1 MSAFAFRLEQVDGTP
16 ADPPTVSVSVP
27 NMQPGDT
34 ISLGGGRSLRV
45 VQSPGRRSQRFR
57 SWSPRSVVWSPSDVD
72 GEAYSWP
79 LSQRPSRLSPS
90 RCS

>member
-45 VQSPGRRSQRFR
+45 VQVRNDDPDENATLI
-57 SWSPRSVVWSPSDVD
+57 VVDDTGGTDV
-72 GEAYSWP
+72 S
-79 LSQRPSRLSPS
+79 
-90 RCS
+90 